1 MALIKCANCG
11 HMISDRAVRCPKCGN
26 EVISQ
31 MNNDIKNIQTPKKI
45 KKVIEID
52 EGKLKKDN
60 WAKTS
65 IVLAVS
71 LILIVVFVASQY
83 GFGGFGIYG
92 IVVLA
97 IVSILLVCKGIAA
110 INYQRTG
117 NAKMVLYYLKQK
129 GMTYLL
135 FLLSITGI
143 IACGID
149 TYQYIEYDKLVGA
162 SQSEPYS
169 LFKKDAP
176 NFVEWS
182 YCKWNEDDKILAY
195 LVTTPFGK
203 EEKGWSDDVNEI
215 AISAHLCNYNAAETQ
230 SPFRLSIVHNMRNER
245 RGLSPDAILL
255 GFTNAHQELFSFNY
269 DYDEKVPVNIKF
281 DDDTT
286 FEFQCHYTSNR
297 DEWYALLIYGKQYE
311 KLLEKLKSGKYCSIQ
326 IGDVDKIYKFNIEG
340 LNWGA
345 EKKDENKTVE
355 AEKQIS
361 TVTKATN
368 LKSEV
373 EITPQFIEKIRKY
386 DKLGSYSE
394 GLALAQRNKKWG
406 YIDVEGNEVIPC
418 QFDGEIRGGHGHS
431 FSDGLAIILKNGK
444 HGYIDKTGNIV
455 IDAIYD
461 EVGDFSEG
469 IACVQKNYSN
479 NLIFIDKQ
487 GKEIKHLS
495 DKFIWDWNLDR
506 KLPKFRNGVCRVH
519 VLRPK
524 DERYEGDFVDVIW
537 INTNGEQVSPPHMEE
552 ENEDLILY
560 WSEEDGAPK
569 MGYKDKEGD
578 VVIPAKYSS
587 IGDFSNGV
595 AVASLKYGMESM
607 SGSTTDGYFAI
618 YGYVNMNGE
627 DTFTDDDFQRIENAY
642 RNNPNP

>member
-31 MNNDIKNIQTPKKI
+31 MNNDIENIQTPKKA

-60 WAKTS
+60 WGKTS
-65 IVLAVS
+65 IVGAVF
-71 LILIVVFVASQY
+71 LILIVAFEVSQY

-92 IVVLA
+92 TVVLA

-110 INYQRTG
+110 INYLKTG
-117 NAKMVLYYLKQK
+117 NAKMVLYYLKTK

-135 FLLSITGI
+135 FLLGITGVV
-143 IACGID
+143 GLGVD
-149 TYQYIEYDKLVGA
+149 VYQGVEYDKLVGA

-203 EEKGWSDDVNEI
+203 EEKGWYDDVNEI

-255 GFTNAHQELFSFNY
+255 GFTKAHQELFSFNY

-311 KLLEKLKSGKYCSIQ
+311 KLLEKLKSGKSCSIQ

-394 GLALAQRNKKWG
+394 GLALAQRNNKWG

-418 QFDGEIRGGHGHS
+418 QFDGEIRGGHGHG
-431 FSDGLAIILKNGK
+431 FFDGLAVVIRDERY
-444 HGYIDKTGNIV
+444 GYIDKKGNVIV
-455 IDAIYD
+455 DINYREA
-461 EVGDFSEG
+461 GDFSDG
-469 IACVQKNYSN
+469 IACVMGYDNDK
-479 NLIFIDKQ
+479 LLFIDKN
-487 GKEIKHLS
+487 GNLIEHLS
-495 DKFIWDWNLDR
+495 NKYMRDVVGR
-506 KLPKFRNGVCRVH
+506 LPQFENGVCQ
-519 VLRPK
+519 VLLEKPK
-524 DERYEGDFVDVIW
+524 EEQQEGDWYDVLW
-537 INTNGEQVSPPHMEE
+537 INTKGEQVSPPHMEE

-560 WSEEDGAPK
+560 WSEEDGVPK
-569 MGYKDKEGD
+569 MGYKDKEEN